1 MFRRPLVWIVTL
13 MMLASV
19 HCSVTES
26 TNIKTGGIWAR
37 YVIENDRGVIRAYA
51 VLRVGGPLGTIVD
64 LSGGEYL
71 EVNGLRLTEWVE
83 PVTGYRWSS
92 RLVPE
97 DPLGEYYFNF
107 IRTDEE
113 VGTLLHLPELP
124 LVAAPVP
131 SQLACFDEPIQVIW
145 NTDEPGD
152 GISVSVSGDCI
163 DGLTYTALPDNGGFE
178 LPGIPRAPGAVEGCS
193 LTISVTRMY
202 TGQQN
207 PAFQGGLVQQ
217 EARDSVSVDIT
228 WCD

>member
-1 MFRRPLVWIVTL
+1 MFQRPFVWIVAL
-13 MMLASV
+13 AMLSAV

-37 YVIENDRGVIRAYA
+37 YVIENDQGVIRAYA

-64 LSGGEYL
+64 LSGGEHL

-83 PVTGYRWSS
+83 PVTGYHWSS
-92 RLVPE
+92 RLMPE

-124 LVAAPVP
+124 LVVAPEP
-131 SQLACFDEPIQVIW
+131 AFLACFDLPIQVLW
-145 NTDEPGD
+145 NDDVPGD
-152 GISVSVSGDCI
+152 GVSVSFSGDCV
-163 DGLTYTALPDNGGFE
+163 DGLTYNALPDSGEFE
-178 LPGIPRAPGAVEGCS
+178 LPGIPRAPGAVDGCA
-193 LTISVTRMY
+193 LTITVTRMY
-202 TGQQN
+202 AGAQN
-207 PAFQGGLVQQ
+207 PVFQGGLVQQ
-217 EARDSVSVDIT
+217 EARASVSVDLA